1 LASDLVVAR
10 AGGSIFEICS
20 HGRPAVLVPYP
31 HASADHQ
38 TANARWMAD
47 AGAAVIVPD
56 AELTGPRL
64 AREVA
69 ALFADRARLQAMGKA
84 SSALARPGAAAA
96 VADEVLAAAG
106 A

>member
-1 LASDLVVAR
+1 
-10 AGGSIFEICS
+10 
-20 HGRPAVLVPYP
+20 
-31 HASADHQ
+31 
-38 TANARWMAD
+38 MAD

-69 ALFADRARLQAMGKA
+69 SLFADRGRLQAMGKA
-84 SSALARPGAAAA
+84 SAALARPEAAAA

-106 A
+106 S